1 MALGQQVSASPCCL
15 SAFALQVWD
24 AVDSGRCLQT
34 YSVHSEAVR
43 AAQWSPCGQR
53 ILSGGFD
60 FGLHLTDLETGA
72 LLCRPQ
78 GQLDQSLGSPRPQGV
93 LLLAGAVGLPAV

>member
-1 MALGQQVSASPCCL
+1 M
-15 SAFALQVWD
+15 WN

-34 YSVHSEAVR
+34 YFLHHEAVR

-60 FGLHLTDLETGA
+60 FALHLTDLETGVFPESLPRHYPSSELA
-72 LLCRPQ
+72 AESAF
-78 GQLDQSLGSPRPQGV
+78 SLGSSGGD
-93 LLLAGAVGLPAV
+93 L